1 MDRKGNL
8 IDILLNVDEK
18 NSNLNLIGILTLAG
32 FQVKLINHENNF
44 YRVVY
49 NQNGYSVYI
58 NTLESNFEGIRFYLA
73 YLIATFLLE
82 GEYQDIIL
90 SNSDFAFSSETY
102 QLALELFEVTDFEK
116 LKMQILKIKNS
127 RSLKKERNYDI
138 IWRFK
143 I

>member
-49 NQNGYSVYI
+49 NQNSYSVYI

-90 SNSDFAFSSETY
+90 LNSDFVFSSEIY
-102 QLALELFEVTDFEK
+102 ALALELFEVTDFDK
-116 LKMQILKIKNS
+116 LKMRILKIKNS
-127 RSLKKERNYDI
+127 RSLKKERNYDVI
-138 IWRFK
+138 
-143 I
+143 

>member
-49 NQNGYSVYI
+49 TQNGYSVYI

-90 SNSDFAFSSETY
+90 LNSDFAFSSEIY
-102 QLALELFEVTDFEK
+102 ALALELFEVTDFDK
-116 LKMQILKIKNS
+116 LKKQILKIKNS
-127 RSLKKERNYDI
+127 RSLKKERSYDVI
-138 IWRFK
+138 
-143 I
+143 

>member
-32 FQVKLINHENNF
+32 FQVKLINHENSF

-49 NQNGYSVYI
+49 TQNGYSVYI

-90 SNSDFAFSSETY
+90 LNSDFAFASEIY
-102 QLALELFEVTDFEK
+102 ALALELFEVTDFDK
-116 LKMQILKIKNS
+116 LKMQIRKIKNS
-127 RSLKKERNYDI
+127 RSLKKERNYDV

>member
-32 FQVKLINHENNF
+32 FQVKLINHENSF

-49 NQNGYSVYI
+49 TQNGYSVYI

-90 SNSDFAFSSETY
+90 LNSDFAFASEIY
-102 QLALELFEVTDFEK
+102 ALALELFEVTDFDK
-116 LKMQILKIKNS
+116 LKMQIRKIKNS
-127 RSLKKERNYDI
+127 RSLKKERNYDVI
-138 IWRFK
+138 
-143 I
+143 

>member
-1 MDRKGNL
+1 MDKPAFEV
-8 IDILLNVDEK
+8 ILKTCNITEIPPNPSKKALR
-18 NSNLNLIGILTLAG
+18 IIL
-32 FQVKLINHENNF
+32 V
-44 YRVVY
+44 
-49 NQNGYSVYI
+49 
-58 NTLESNFEGIRFYLA
+58 ESNFEGIRFYLA

-90 SNSDFAFSSETY
+90 SNSDFSFSSETY

-138 IWRFK
+138 I
-143 I
+143 

>member
-1 MDRKGNL
+1 MKTL
-8 IDILLNVDEK
+8 V
-18 NSNLNLIGILTLAG
+18 SGIQPSGRLTLGNYLGAI
-32 FQVKLINHENNF
+32 KNF
-44 YRVVY
+44 VALQDEGEFEEFFVFIADL
-49 NQNGYSVYI
+49 YSVYI

-102 QLALELFEVTDFEK
+102 QLALELYQVTDFDK

-127 RSLKKERNYDI
+127 RSLKKERSYDVI
-138 IWRFK
+138 
-143 I
+143 